1 MKEILSSFSASIG
14 LQPSSG
20 CIERASQLLRVLTR
34 VAESNRDEALD
45 ICQLDP
51 SIQKEFINAVSAKM
65 SELEAALAAHHSD
78 PQSAVDDLP
87 LAGSIVFLCR
97 VLHFDL
103 GLRGAWTT
111 STRTQTTDL
120 VPVLSRI
127 AMVCSSELCF
137 ISLMPLSIALW
148 LWP

>member
-1 MKEILSSFSASIG
+1 MKEILSSFSASNG
-14 LQPSSG
+14 LQESSG

-34 VAESNRDEALD
+34 VAESNREEALD

-51 SIQKEFINAVSAKM
+51 SVQKEFINAVSAKM
-65 SELEAALAAHHSD
+65 SELEAALTAHYSD
-78 PQSAVDDLP
+78 PKAAVDGSP
-87 LAGSIVFLCR
+87 LAGSIIFLCR

-111 STRTQTTDL
+111 STRIQTASL

-127 AMVCSSELCF
+127 AMVCLSELCF
-137 ISLMPLSIALW
+137 ISLMPLSIALR
-148 LWP
+148 LWA